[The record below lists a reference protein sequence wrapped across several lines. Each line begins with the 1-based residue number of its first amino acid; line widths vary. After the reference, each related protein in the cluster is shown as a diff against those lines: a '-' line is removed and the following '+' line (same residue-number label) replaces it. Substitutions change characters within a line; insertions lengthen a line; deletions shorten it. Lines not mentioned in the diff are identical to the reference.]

1 MKAITPRM
9 RTVVNIHTAGYQR
22 WHNED
27 GSELTDQGY
36 LQLDDSFPPG
46 SGFYVYK
53 MEPGAVSTP
62 HEHTCRENFLI
73 LEGELVDNDG
83 YVYRAGDLVML
94 DAGTQHSSTAPNGC
108 LIAVFVRTIERDLE
122 VSAATVG

>member
-1 MKAITPRM
+1 MKPITSTA
-9 RTVVNIHTAGYQR
+9 RTVVNIHTAEYRHWAG
-22 WHNED
+22 ED

-46 SGFYVYK
+46 SGFYIYK
-53 MEPGAVSTP
+53 MEPGAVTTP
-62 HEHTCRENFLI
+62 HEHTCRENFLV

-94 DAGTQHSSTAPNGC
+94 DDGTQHSSSSPTGC
-108 LIAVFVRTIERDLE
+108 VLAVFVRSIERDLP
-122 VSAATVG
+122 A

>member
-1 MKAITPRM
+1 MKAITPPM
-9 RTVVNIHTAGYQR
+9 RRVANIHTAEYQH
-22 WHNED
+22 WLNED
-27 GSELTDQGY
+27 GSELPDQGF

-46 SGFYVYK
+46 SGFYIYR

-83 YVYRAGDLVML
+83 FVYRPGDLVML
-94 DAGTQHSSTAPNGC
+94 EDGTQHSSTAPSGC
-108 LIAVFVRTIERDLE
+108 LIAVFVRTIERDLTE
-122 VSAATVG
+122 E

>member
-1 MKAITPRM
+1 MRSITPSARK
-9 RTVVNIHTAGYQR
+9 VVNIQTAHYER
-22 WHNED
+22 WLNED

-46 SGFYVYK
+46 SGFYIYK

-73 LEGELVDNDG
+73 LEGELIDNDG
-83 YVYRAGDLVML
+83 YVYRQGDLVML
-94 DAGTQHSSTAPNGC
+94 DEGAQHSSSAPNGC
-108 LIAVFVRTIERDLE
+108 LIAVFVRAIERDLT
-122 VSAATVG
+122 AD